1 MSWSWEEEVGDL
13 GEGQDDPAELAL
25 TLDGLQLLRQIH
37 YFREIDSTSR
47 WLLQLVESATSSKA
61 LDGILVIADYQTAGK
76 GRFGRPWLAP
86 RGKALLF
93 SLVLRAHSPAP
104 LADDYNLRLI
114 SLLAPVAVALALR
127 NVAGVAAS
135 IKFPN
140 DIMVGPRKCAGIL
153 VERSAKYP
161 DLFILG
167 IGINVN
173 QSKEELPPQTH
184 VEPTSLF
191 CETGMLLNRW
201 AVLRGVLEELEAWW
215 GKRSLDEIVNKL
227 NELCTTLGR
236 RVLVKTA
243 TGDVEGLAVGIS
255 PNGGL
260 LVRADHG
267 AVTEILSGDVKELQS
282 GYE

>member
-1 MSWSWEEEVGDL
+1 
-13 GEGQDDPAELAL
+13 
-25 TLDGLQLLRQIH
+25 
-37 YFREIDSTSR
+37 
-47 WLLQLVESATSSKA
+47 
-61 LDGILVIADYQTAGK
+61 
-76 GRFGRPWLAP
+76 
-86 RGKALLF
+86 
-93 SLVLRAHSPAP
+93 
-104 LADDYNLRLI
+104 
-114 SLLAPVAVALALR
+114 
-127 NVAGVAAS
+127 
-135 IKFPN
+135 
-140 DIMVGPRKCAGIL
+140 MVGPRKCAGIL

-201 AVLRGVLEELEAWW
+201 VVLRGVLEELEAWW
-215 GKRSLDEIVNKL
+215 SKRNLDEIVNKL

>member
-93 SLVLRAHSPAP
+93 SLVLRAQSPAP

-153 VERSAKYP
+153 LERSAKYP

-201 AVLRGVLEELEAWW
+201 VVLRGVLEELEAWW
-215 GKRSLDEIVNKL
+215 SKKNLDEIVNKL